1 MPRDVATAL
10 KGQGVELRVP
20 KLTVGDLYIFRGADS
35 LHRVSPV
42 TEGKRVNVIFT
53 YNSEPNRIHPEEVLR
68 GFWELLKDLISLT
81 SRRLQSGWRR
91 EFHLVGS

>member
-20 KLTVGDLYIFRGADS
+20 KLTVGDLYIFRGANS

-53 YNSEPNRIHPEEVLR
+53 YNSEPNVKLNGHT
-68 GFWELLKDLISLT
+68 LKKFFGV
-81 SRRLQSGWRR
+81 SGNC
-91 EFHLVGS
+91 